1 MKFNCLW
8 GSRTRKVVELSPL
21 HNRPSPASTSLAWQG
36 KVSFHVSSQ
45 NKVTR
50 LWWKEPF
57 AVPGMSPRGEL
68 IVQFAH
74 SDCRVTSS
82 SRQFIKVSVAIRN
95 KVASTYG

>member
-1 MKFNCLW
+1 MKSNCLL

-21 HNRPSPASTSLAWQG
+21 YNLPSPASTSLAWQG

-45 NKVTR
+45 TKVTR

-57 AVPGMSPRGEL
+57 AAPGMSPRGEL

-82 SRQFIKVSVAIRN
+82 SRQFMKVSVAVRN
-95 KVASTYG
+95 HVASTYG